1 MNKMMNAAGL
11 KNRMIVLL
19 LSLFSILFIPVSAYS
34 QDQRTVTG
42 TVIDEAGE
50 PLIGATVVVEGSSI
64 GTTTDLFGHFKLN
77 VDASTNS

>member
-34 QDQRTVTG
+34 QD
-42 TVIDEAGE
+42 
-50 PLIGATVVVEGSSI
+50 
-64 GTTTDLFGHFKLN
+64 
-77 VDASTNS
+77 